1 MSGKIS
7 IKDLSVRYRPILPDV
22 IAGLS
27 SEFDISGITY
37 LAGRGRVGKSTLFKC
52 LSGVIPSVMAEISG
66 ELSIMDTN
74 PITTP
79 LDELRETVRYIGPNP
94 YSSIFGLTVE
104 QEIDFLSS
112 SKKESM
118 EVLGLMGIDHLL
130 HRETNNLSGGE
141 MVRLVLAGALVSGS
155 KTLLLDSPMQEL
167 DPQGRQEFLQALSIL
182 RGNFEGNI
190 FMSDPFWTDAKDI
203 AEKVVVMEDKNILR
217 TDIDN
222 TNFFSVGWLEKC
234 NLLKK
239 IPRYEKITPGS
250 EISRMSGVHVSLE
263 GNHILKGF
271 DFSLGEGDLVVV
283 AGRNGS
289 GKTTAMLTL
298 ANAIKWQNGSVEN
311 KGKVS
316 YVFQHPQLQTVAPT
330 IKQELELEPK
340 ILKWDENK
348 TKRFVDEIL
357 AWLNLDPDTCPLD
370 IHSADR
376 RLLMIG
382 ASSHG
387 SILILDEPTIDLDT
401 EDTVKVLD
409 FIQKLRLSGTAVVL
423 ITHDH
428 DLMNIAN
435 RVVMIDDGRVK
446 DEYVPQEVEIER
458 PVVYSQV

>member
-1 MSGKIS
+1 
-7 IKDLSVRYRPILPDV
+7 
-22 IAGLS
+22 
-27 SEFDISGITY
+27 
-37 LAGRGRVGKSTLFKC
+37 
-52 LSGVIPSVMAEISG
+52 
-66 ELSIMDTN
+66 
-74 PITTP
+74 
-79 LDELRETVRYIGPNP
+79 
-94 YSSIFGLTVE
+94 
-104 QEIDFLSS
+104 
-112 SKKESM
+112 
-118 EVLGLMGIDHLL
+118 
-130 HRETNNLSGGE
+130 
-141 MVRLVLAGALVSGS
+141 
-155 KTLLLDSPMQEL
+155 
-167 DPQGRQEFLQALSIL
+167 
-182 RGNFEGNI
+182 
-190 FMSDPFWTDAKDI
+190 
-203 AEKVVVMEDKNILR
+203 
-217 TDIDN
+217 
-222 TNFFSVGWLEKC
+222 
-234 NLLKK
+234 
-239 IPRYEKITPGS
+239 
-250 EISRMSGVHVSLE
+250 MSGVHVSLE

-357 AWLNLDPDTCPLD
+357 AWLNLDPDICPLD